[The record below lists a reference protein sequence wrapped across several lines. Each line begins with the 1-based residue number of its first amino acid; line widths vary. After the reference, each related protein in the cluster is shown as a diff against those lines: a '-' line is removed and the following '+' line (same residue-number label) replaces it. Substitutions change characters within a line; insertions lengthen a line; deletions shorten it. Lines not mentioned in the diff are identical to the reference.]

1 MSDITT
7 PQTLIFQMCG
17 IYKDRQ
23 ENFKQFNKKSIKNSK
38 LDSLLMLLGGNE
50 VIRAAPC
57 RSAIQLN

>member
-23 ENFKQFNKKSIKNSK
+23 ENFKQFNKKKHQK
-38 LDSLLMLLGGNE
+38 QQ
-50 VIRAAPC
+50 IRQFIDAF
-57 RSAIQLN
+57 RGK